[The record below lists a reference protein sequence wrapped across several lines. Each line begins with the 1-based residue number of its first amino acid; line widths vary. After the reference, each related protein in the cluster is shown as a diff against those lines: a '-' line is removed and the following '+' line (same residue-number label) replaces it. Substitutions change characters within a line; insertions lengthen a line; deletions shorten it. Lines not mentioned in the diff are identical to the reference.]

1 MDNTIWKIEAP
12 KFDYEITINYE
23 LIRDFAGDALSSVIY
38 QVDHDYIVNDLAL
51 WNVLALVCL
60 DEAIA
65 EYCRDPQSCNN
76 NESLRNVN
84 DFGDRKSILKTQLMK
99 SLSENSVKAML
110 SVLKT
115 GWRKT
120 QASEMFTAVMMVYDD
135 IFNSSTGL
143 SDQRLS
149 IIVSALLYTDKYL
162 AFKEYCNLNNSELA
176 RELLHDTYNKSD
188 AAVWNREQKHY
199 SEYWCSLRKEVV

>member
-1 MDNTIWKIEAP
+1 MSNTVWEIETP
-12 KFDYEITINYE
+12 KFDYEVSINYE
-23 LIRDFAGDALSSVIY
+23 LIRDFAGDAISFLRF
-38 QVDHDYIVNDLAL
+38 QVDHDHIVNDMTV

-65 EYCRDPQSCNN
+65 EYCRDPQSCDN

-84 DFGDRKSILKTQLMK
+84 DFGNRKSILKTQLMK
-99 SLSENSVKAML
+99 SLSGDSVKAML

-115 GWRKT
+115 GWKKT
-120 QASEMFTAVMMVYDD
+120 QASEMFAAVMTVYED
-135 IFNSSTGL
+135 IFHSSTGL
-143 SDQRLS
+143 SDLRLS
-149 IIVSALLYTDKYL
+149 IITSALLYTNKYL

-176 RELLHDTYNKSD
+176 RELLHDTYNKSG